1 MDIIQFILKT
11 VHIPIV
17 LLTSILLSIIYLCIV
32 RHWTYFSRQN
42 VKFVR
47 GLPFLGAHYPM
58 ILRRTPFIELFR
70 QHYRDFPAERFIG
83 IYELGGAPVYLIRDP
98 ELIQQIA
105 IKDFDH
111 FTNHRFTV
119 HETTDPI
126 MGRALFTAR
135 DQKWRDLRAAVSPTF
150 TGVKMRT
157 MLALAVDVIKNRL
170 EHLQQNASADNGSAS
185 VYNMRDLNMRI
196 IGDTIASCA
205 FGIEVNSIKD
215 RDNDFFESGSK
226 MGDFTGLKGLTFFA
240 YGTMPNVMN
249 LLKVKMFKDE
259 EYQYFRGLV
268 KDLVEYRQ
276 RHNIV
281 RGDMI
286 NMLIEAKKAKASSAS
301 AAINSEYIKLEDR
314 IFGNETKRSLLSAT
328 RTYRSQRRR
337 SLHAAA
343 DVLLRWL

>member
-1 MDIIQFILKT
+1 MNHIPFILNSLN
-11 VHIPIV
+11 IPIV
-17 LLTSILLSIIYLCIV
+17 LLTSILLSTIYLCIV
-32 RHWTYFSRQN
+32 RRWTYFSRQN
-42 VKFVR
+42 VKCVR

-70 QHYRDFPAERFIG
+70 KHYRDFPTERLIG
-83 IYELGGAPVYLIRDP
+83 IYELGGVPVYMIRDP
-98 ELIQQIA
+98 DLIQQIT

-111 FTNHRFTV
+111 FTNHRFAV

-135 DQKWRDLRAAVSPTF
+135 DQKWRALRTAVSPAF
-150 TGVKMRT
+150 TGVKMRA
-157 MLALAVDVIKNRL
+157 MLSLAVDVIKNRL
-170 EHLQQNASADNGSAS
+170 EYLQQNATATA

-205 FGIEVNSIKD
+205 FGIEVNSIRD

-240 YGTMPNVMN
+240 YGTMPKLMN
-249 LLKVKMFKDE
+249 LLQVKMFKDE

-268 KDLVEYRQ
+268 KDLVEYRE
-276 RHNIV
+276 RHNVV

-286 NMLIEAKKAKASSAS
+286 NMLMEAKKVKAASAS
-301 AAINSEYIKLEDR
+301 PTISSEYIENGWC
-314 IFGNETKRSLLSAT
+314 F
-328 RTYRSQRRR
+328 Q
-337 SLHAAA
+337 
-343 DVLLRWL
+343 